1 MWFLTTFA
9 LILLY
14 FDRVDTLILLPFIF
28 VILPSYTMI
37 LGAMVV
43 RSNDRC
49 VLAQSFADREA
60 QDIWG
65 DLVSRCTTH
74 NNRTSFY
81 TQLPSSPRKVGVHVM
96 TDDTTGYAIV
106 SDHTVSRRDG
116 HQIVDECS
124 KQFKKMFPEGVASL
138 APKTTGSFVQQ
149 LEQIISKYSTPG
161 AMEDKVLKV
170 KNAVNEVKTLA
181 LDNVE
186 KVLERGS
193 KIDDIVVQTDEL
205 QNSAAGFQSS
215 ARSLRSAMWW
225 NNFKI
230 HLAIAAGIALFIL
243 VLYLFVCGGSS
254 CSSKKEE

>member
-1 MWFLTTFA
+1 
-9 LILLY
+9 
-14 FDRVDTLILLPFIF
+14 
-28 VILPSYTMI
+28 MI

-43 RSNDRC
+43 RSSDRC
-49 VLAQSFADREA
+49 VLAQHFSDRDA

-81 TQLPSSPRKVGVHVM
+81 TQLPSSPKKVGVHVM
-96 TDDTTGYAIV
+96 TDDSTGFAIV
-106 SDHTVSRRDG
+106 SDQGVSRRDG
-116 HQIVDECS
+116 HQVVDELCR
-124 KQFKKMFPEGVASL
+124 QFKKMFPEGVASL
-138 APKTTGSFVQQ
+138 GPKATSSFIPQ
-149 LEQIISKYSTPG
+149 LEKLVSKYSDSA
-161 AMEDKVLKV
+161 AMEDKVAKV
-170 KNAVNEVKTLA
+170 KNAVNEVKAIA

-230 HLAIAAGIALFIL
+230 HLAIAGGIALVIL
-243 VLYLFVCGGSS
+243 VIYLFVCGGS
-254 CSSKKEE
+254 CSSSTENK